1 MLFWIALVCI
11 IVMLAAAVAVLLSPN
26 LLSAVIAF
34 AIVSLALSIMFVVL
48 QAPDVA
54 LAEAVIGV
62 GLSSILFA
70 LTLHRIGLQKSEM
83 DEK

>member
-1 MLFWIALVCI
+1 
-11 IVMLAAAVAVLLSPN
+11 
-26 LLSAVIAF
+26 
-34 AIVSLALSIMFVVL
+34 
-48 QAPDVA
+48 VA